1 MHKIDWSILKRPA
14 TWTAIYRVSVVFLL
28 ACIAVKLWGQWTVDE
43 VMWVGDVESVD
54 RVYQG
59 GDVKVYNPD
68 HRGSGTQPLEVKI
81 VR

>member
-28 ACIAVKLWGQWTVDE
+28 ACIAVKLWGEWTVDE
-43 VMWVGDVESVD
+43 VGWVREVEAVD
-54 RVYQG
+54 RVYKG
-59 GDVKVYNPD
+59 GDVQVYNPSSRILD
-68 HRGSGTQPLEVKI
+68 AQPLEVKI